1 MADHCRVLEVFRTMF
16 IQLQEHVLCMKAPSM
31 YGVTPTSALG
41 VYKAKI
47 LILNGIIKKM
57 DESEFSLIISIEPLG
72 VSCRQPQSLTEKST
86 GSISPA
92 ASSRLG
98 PQPQMPVITLKIRG
112 NKIISEVSV
121 SILMCEHTL
130 HYGISGGHSRIS
142 RRKRRNVSGSLNH
155 SVLTLQNLSAQPHHL
170 LQSAMA
176 EFPLN

>member
-31 YGVTPTSALG
+31 CGVTPTSALG

-112 NKIISEVSV
+112 S
-121 SILMCEHTL
+121 
-130 HYGISGGHSRIS
+130 HSS
-142 RRKRRNVSGSLNH
+142 P
-155 SVLTLQNLSAQPHHL
+155 AWP
-170 LQSAMA
+170 
-176 EFPLN
+176 

>member
-72 VSCRQPQSLTEKST
+72 ASCCQPQSLTEKVQALSLPL
-86 GSISPA
+86 PA
-92 ASSRLG
+92 HGLALNLKCLSLPSR
-98 PQPQMPVITLKIRG
+98 
-112 NKIISEVSV
+112 
-121 SILMCEHTL
+121 
-130 HYGISGGHSRIS
+130 
-142 RRKRRNVSGSLNH
+142 
-155 SVLTLQNLSAQPHHL
+155 
-170 LQSAMA
+170 
-176 EFPLN
+176 